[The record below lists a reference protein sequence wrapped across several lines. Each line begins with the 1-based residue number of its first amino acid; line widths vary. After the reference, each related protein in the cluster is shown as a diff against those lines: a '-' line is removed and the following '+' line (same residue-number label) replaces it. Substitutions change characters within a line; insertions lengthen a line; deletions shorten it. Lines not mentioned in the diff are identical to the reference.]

1 MTVSI
6 TSLWLPILLSAVFV
20 FVAAAIVWMALPHH
34 KKEWKGLSN
43 QEAARTALKGTAPGQ
58 YVLPY
63 TTPAGM
69 NDPAFLKKREEGP
82 TAWLTVVPPGVRGMG
97 PQMIAS
103 LVYYLA
109 VGVLAAYVAGRTLD
123 PGTPYLQVFR
133 VVGTVTWAAYGWGAI
148 SDGIWFGKPWS
159 SVAKQLGDALLYA
172 LLTAGTFGWLW
183 PDM

>member
-1 MTVSI
+1 MIVSI

-34 KKEWKGLSN
+34 KHEWKGLGN
-43 QEAARTALKGTAPGQ
+43 EEAARAALKGAAPGQ

-63 TTPAGM
+63 ATMEGM
-69 NDPAFLKKREEGP
+69 KDPAYLKKRAEGP
-82 TAWLTVVPPGVRGMG
+82 TAWLTVTPPGVRGMG
-97 PQMIAS
+97 AQMVGS
-103 LVYYLA
+103 FVYYLA
-109 VGVLAAYVAGRTLD
+109 VGILVAYVAGRTLV
-123 PGTPYLQVFR
+123 PGTSYLQVFR

-159 SVAKQLGDALLYA
+159 SVAKHLGDALLYA

-183 PDM
+183 PE